1 MKNQIRESQVI
12 STYGPGSMVDFPDGS
27 VIIAG
32 LDQWEYQHDGIPI
45 IEEPRL
51 VEKLRRILQIPNLT
65 LRKPP
70 PANDQPH
77 GFHPKIVGFKFPE
90 WFIVQFAVETL
101 QGFRR
106 RKLVHLNNLNNNKF
120 RDDDGQNKMVVP
132 VRFVRAC
139 ERGHIGDIDWK
150 SFVHGTHTDCPRQLW
165 IEERGTSG
173 DLSEIWII
181 CECGVERPMSQ
192 AARRELR
199 ALGRCN
205 GSRPW
210 LGAGTRE
217 SCGQD
222 NRLLIKSASNAH
234 FPEIMSVISI
244 PDPRG
249 AIDEEISY
257 LWDDFFSQVHNIEDL
272 QREKRRRTVAE
283 RLQGL
288 KDEDVLAAIQRRRNG
303 ADQIDRPVKEAE
315 FEALSTAAE
324 EIGVDEINGD
334 FYARTLHK
342 SNWESPLIAGVE
354 RIVLV
359 HRLREVA
366 ALVGFTRF
374 ESRGT
379 DIQGELSL
387 DVQRAPI
394 ALQQNWLPA
403 TENRGEGI
411 FIQFRNESISA
422 WLNKTDVKSRGT
434 QLLNGYTR
442 WMQEH
447 NIQANHFPGIA
458 YYFLHSV
465 SHLLMMSISLECG
478 YPASSLKERIYV
490 GDNRYGILIY
500 TGSSDAEGT
509 LGGLVLAGKDI
520 KRHFITALEMGTLCS
535 NDPVCALHIPSESD
549 SQHLLGSACHGCLLV
564 SETSCE
570 QHNQFLDRALVVPTI
585 ENLGVNFFNIQH

>member
-32 LDQWEYQHDGIPI
+32 LDQWEYQPDRIPVVN
-45 IEEPRL
+45 EPRL
-51 VEKLRRILQIPNLT
+51 TEKLRRILQVSALT

-70 PANDQPH
+70 PASDQPH
-77 GFHPKIVGFKFPE
+77 GLHPKITGFRFPE
-90 WFIVQFAVETL
+90 WFIVQFSGTSP

-106 RKLVHLNNLNNNKF
+106 RKLVNQNALNNNRY
-120 RDDDGQNKMVVP
+120 RDDDGENKNVVP
-132 VRFVRAC
+132 IRFVRAC
-139 ERGHIGDIDWK
+139 EHGHIGDIDWK
-150 SFVHGTHTDCPRQLW
+150 SFIHGAHSDCPRQLW
-165 IEERGTSG
+165 MEERGTSG
-173 DLSEIWII
+173 DLSEIWLT
-181 CECGVERPMSQ
+181 CDCGAQRAMSQ
-192 AARRELR
+192 AARRELK
-199 ALGRCN
+199 ALGQCN

-217 SCGQD
+217 RCGKD
-222 NRLLIKSASNAH
+222 NRLLIRSASNAY

-249 AIDEEISY
+249 AVDGVVTA
-257 LWDDFFSQVHNIEDL
+257 LWDDFFSQVNTMEDL
-272 QREKRRRTVAE
+272 QREKNRRSVAE

-288 KDEDVLAAIQRRRNG
+288 NDDAVLAAIQRRRNG
-303 ADQIDRPVKEAE
+303 LDEVDRPVKEAE

-324 EIGVDEINGD
+324 EIGVDEYEGD
-334 FYARTLHK
+334 FYARSLPRQQ
-342 SNWESPLIAGVE
+342 WESPWLTGIE
-354 RIVLV
+354 RIVLI

-394 ALQQNWLPA
+394 AIHQNWLPA
-403 TENRGEGI
+403 VENRGEGI
-411 FIQFRNESISA
+411 FIQFNNDTIRT
-422 WLNKTDVKSRGT
+422 WLNKPEVRSRGT
-434 QLLNGYTR
+434 QLQDGFTR
-442 WMQEH
+442 WAQEH
-447 NIQANHFPGIA
+447 QIQSPVFPGLP
-458 YYFLHSV
+458 YYFLHSI

-490 GDNRYGILIY
+490 GSNQNGILLF

-509 LGGLVLAGKDI
+509 LGGLIMAGKDI
-520 KRHFITALEMGTLCS
+520 RRHFWTALEMGTLCS
-535 NDPVCALHIPSESD
+535 NDPVCALHIPGIHD
-549 SQHLLGSACHGCLLV
+549 HQQLIGSACHGCLLV

-570 QHNQFLDRALVVPTI
+570 QRNELLDRALVVPTI
-585 ENLGVNFFNIQH
+585 DNIGANFFKLT